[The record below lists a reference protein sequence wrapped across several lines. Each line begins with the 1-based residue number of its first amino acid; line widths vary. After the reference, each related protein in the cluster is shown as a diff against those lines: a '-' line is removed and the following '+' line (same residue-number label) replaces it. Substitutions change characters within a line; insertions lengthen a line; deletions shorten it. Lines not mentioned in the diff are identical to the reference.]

1 MEEKKINE
9 KKMLICIIGTLEA
22 IKKGALSI
30 TESEKFL
37 FSPHMIV
44 RLKEKKYR
52 ESLIEI
58 LEKGC
63 ELEDIDSLLPQNLE
77 KYIDELKS
85 ETLEEMKK
93 YEPFE
98 QKFWI

>member
-1 MEEKKINE
+1 MIEAKGMIKYMSEKKINE

-44 RLKEKKYR
+44 RLKEKNIENRSLKYW
-52 ESLIEI
+52 
-58 LEKGC
+58 
-63 ELEDIDSLLPQNLE
+63 
-77 KYIDELKS
+77 
-85 ETLEEMKK
+85 KK
-93 YEPFE
+93 DVN
-98 QKFWI
+98 